1 MGGDVCWIL
10 VDPDGS
16 GCRLMVADRMNK
28 YNNKPV
34 KVLGDSYR
42 SKREASRHQ
51 DLLLMQKSGE
61 ITGLTREVAFV
72 LAPGVKIMDERAR
85 PPIRYIADFV
95 YCMPNG
101 MTIVEDCKGFR
112 TQVYKIKR
120 HLMATIHGIEVIE
133 T

>member
-1 MGGDVCWIL
+1 MDDFRVLGDSC
-10 VDPDGS
+10 GS
-16 GCRLMVADRMNK
+16 GGWSVVSDTMNK
-28 YNNKPV
+28 YGNTPV
-34 KVLGDSYR
+34 TVLGDSYR
-42 SKREASRHQ
+42 SKREAARHQ
-51 DLLLMQKSGE
+51 DLLLMQKAGE

-85 PPIRYIADFV
+85 PPIRYVADFV

-112 TQVYKIKR
+112 TPVYKIKR